1 MKTYIERNMFDV
13 WFFVRFNFFQFFLFD
28 VTRAIDAHE
37 YHEFVLLL
45 KWAGDFRA
53 VEHHVG
59 ELCQGYPWFAPLGP
73 VYALW
78 WGASKKSWLIFPEA
92 FAVPKNG
99 SARSSAS
106 FLSHFD
112 SSVDWSSPAKVPTVH
127 TMRSFASTNWYDF
140 DGSLLNKCSRQL
152 WCNSASLQQFL
163 EYRKH
168 PENQHKNPKMRCG
181 RWHFIFKECFWGSC
195 WFSGEHYCP
204 MFSVHMKTHDKSW
217 HLEVAPD
224 VVGSRWHTT
233 DRKSVV

>member
-78 WGASKKSWLIFPEA
+78 WGASKKVGLFFQRPLRCQKMDPPGVLQVFWAILIHQLTEA
-92 FAVPKNG
+92 PRLRCQRCIRCEALLQLTDTILTGRCWINVPG
-99 SARSSAS
+99 SCDATVQVCSSFWSTENTQKINTKIRKWGVADDIS
-106 FLSHFD
+106 FLKNAFGVPVDFLGSIIVLCFLFIWNRMTSHD
-112 SSVDWSSPAKVPTVH
+112 TWK
-127 TMRSFASTNWYDF
+127 
-140 DGSLLNKCSRQL
+140 SRQTL
-152 WCNSASLQQFL
+152 
-163 EYRKH
+163 
-168 PENQHKNPKMRCG
+168 
-181 RWHFIFKECFWGSC
+181 
-195 WFSGEHYCP
+195 
-204 MFSVHMKTHDKSW
+204 
-217 HLEVAPD
+217 
-224 VVGSRWHTT
+224 
-233 DRKSVV
+233 